1 MIRRWNFE
9 SIDLYLWKLPI
20 FFLGLFWIVVI
31 SLVLLSAHYGHNCQI
46 LSKYYHDYL
55 LQKTKNSIQPGPLNV
70 LGPKYVKNISS
81 HSLKNVKIETTY
93 FLSVCIFFEGR
104 EEIFFIFWA
113 KKTAQFWQNGRF
125 SSDFTYKNTTSY
137 IQVLLSIL
145 FS

>member
-1 MIRRWNFE
+1 MTQE
-9 SIDLYLWKLPI
+9 AH
-20 FFLGLFWIVVI
+20 
-31 SLVLLSAHYGHNCQI
+31 LLSEVFDISKASCKSSALILYGLECM
-46 LSKYYHDYL
+46 
-55 LQKTKNSIQPGPLNV
+55 
-70 LGPKYVKNISS
+70 KNISS